1 MNTQTKIEAPPNVY
15 KRLSS
20 ARLKFHS
27 LKLKKSGKFPN
38 GRGEYFEL
46 SDYLVDGLR
55 VFDECGLSEST
66 TFTPDTATMRV
77 VNVDNEDNYIDF
89 TSPMGSAN
97 LKGCHEVQNIGAVET
112 YQRRYLW
119 QIALQIVEHDAL
131 EQTTGQVDQSSNS
144 DREMPDT
151 EWAKLVQM
159 VEATSANVPAMLKH
173 LNISLPDNNLRLLG
187 QEQYGRVID
196 ALSDKL
202 AKMAKDE
209 TDAKVKDDA

>member
-20 ARLKFHS
+20 ARLKFS
-27 LKLKKSGKFPN
+27 FIETQEVRKFPN

-66 TFTPDTATMRV
+66 AFTPDTATMRV

-97 LKGCHEVQNIGAVET
+97 LKVVTKSE
-112 YQRRYLW
+112 YRR
-119 QIALQIVEHDAL
+119 
-131 EQTTGQVDQSSNS
+131 G
-144 DREMPDT
+144 
-151 EWAKLVQM
+151 
-159 VEATSANVPAMLKH
+159 
-173 LNISLPDNNLRLLG
+173 
-187 QEQYGRVID
+187 
-196 ALSDKL
+196 
-202 AKMAKDE
+202 
-209 TDAKVKDDA
+209 